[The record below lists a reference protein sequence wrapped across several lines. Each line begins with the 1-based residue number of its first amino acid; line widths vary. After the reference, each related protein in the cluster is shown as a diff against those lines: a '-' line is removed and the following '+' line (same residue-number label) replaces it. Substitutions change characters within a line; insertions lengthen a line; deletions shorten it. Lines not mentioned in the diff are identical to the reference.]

1 VHQCLNFASLTA
13 WLPMID
19 KLCKAARDPGLAW
32 AWACSRWR
40 PRQAMK
46 RSAALARRAGLRQPH
61 FVLSFDCDTDAD
73 SAVVAAMHARLRS
86 GGLSPLYAVAGEV
99 LDAAAD
105 EYRAISDDGAVFL
118 NHGFRRHAA
127 VDPESGAVTSTYF
140 YGAVSAAEWQ
150 DDIRRGDQAIG
161 DILGQRPDGFRTPHF
176 ASFESPRDLATLWQF
191 LSELGYHYSSS
202 TRPLFGLR
210 HGPFFERAGI
220 VEFPVSGCLSEPGQI
235 LDSWGLIRSGDGT
248 SRRLLDE
255 LRAYLATMET
265 GQPGLLNLYLDP
277 ADIAADEEV
286 LAMLARFAPF
296 AAKDFASVIGQADH
310 G

>member
-1 VHQCLNFASLTA
+1 MF
-13 WLPMID
+13 D
-19 KLCKAARDPGLAW
+19 KFSKAARDPGLAW
-32 AWACSRWR
+32 AWAYSRWR
-40 PRQAMK
+40 PQRAVK
-46 RSAALARRAGLRQPH
+46 RSAMLARRAGLRQPH

-73 SAVVAAMHARLRS
+73 SAVVRAIHARLRS

-99 LDAAAD
+99 LAAAAD
-105 EYRAISDDGAVFL
+105 DYRAIAEDGAVFL

-127 VDPESGAVTSTYF
+127 LDPGSGAVTSTYF
-140 YGAVSAAEWQ
+140 YGAVSEADWK
-150 DDIRRGDQAIG
+150 DDIRRGDAAIG

-176 ASFESPRDLATLWQF
+176 ASFESPRDLTTLWQF
-191 LSELGYHYSSS
+191 LSELGYRYSSS

-210 HGPFFERAGI
+210 HGPFFTRAGI

-255 LRAYLATMET
+255 LRAYLAMMQT

-277 ADIAADEEV
+277 ADVAADEDV
-286 LAMLARFAPF
+286 LAMLTRFTPF
-296 AAKDFASVIGQADH
+296 SSSDFASVLGRAAH